1 MIKERK
7 PLNMYEIVEVLK
19 EIKETDKT
27 KELKSFIKDFCKV
40 TPAKA
45 RELKEELI
53 KLDVI
58 KLKEG
63 DIAKIIDIMP
73 EDAAELNKIFVDISL
88 DADETNKILE
98 TIKKYK

>member
-7 PLNMYEIVEVLK
+7 PLNMCEVTEVLK

-73 EDAAELNKIFVDISL
+73 GDATELNKIFVDIAL
-88 DADETNKILE
+88 DADETNKILA
-98 TIKKYK
+98 TIKKYE

>member
-7 PLNMYEIVEVLK
+7 PLNMCEVTEVLK

-45 RELKEELI
+45 RELKEDLI

-73 EDAAELNKIFVDISL
+73 EDAAELNKIFVDIAL
-88 DADETNKILE
+88 DSDETNKILE
-98 TIKKYK
+98 TIKKYV

>member
-1 MIKERK
+1 MIKERT
-7 PLNMYEIVEVLK
+7 PLNMSEVSEVLK

-27 KELKSFIKDFCKV
+27 KELKSFIKEFSSI

-53 KLDVI
+53 KLDII
-58 KLKEG
+58 KLKGG
-63 DIAKIIDIMP
+63 DIAKMIDIMP
-73 EDAAELNKIFVDISL
+73 EDAAELNKIFVDIAL

>member
-7 PLNMYEIVEVLK
+7 PLNMCEVTEVLK
-19 EIKETDKT
+19 DIKETDKT

-53 KLDVI
+53 KLDII

-73 EDAAELNKIFVDISL
+73 EDAAELNKIFVDIAL